1 MKAPR
6 RRPPRPRTPTA
17 LRLQILDR
25 GRPRT
30 PRRLL
35 RAAVRAT
42 LEFAGRPELPVSLLL
57 TDDAG
62 IAELHGRFLGD
73 PSPTDVM
80 SFGLDDG
87 AEVVVSVATASRVA
101 RAHGHA
107 VAAEVVL
114 YVVHGLLHVLGHD
127 DDAPRAR
134 ARMRA
139 AERAILRQL
148 GLEVAPV
155 DARRSP
161 RARRRRSRL

>member
-6 RRPPRPRTPTA
+6 RRSVRPRTSA
-17 LRLQILDR
+17 VLQLQVLDR

-42 LEFAGRPELPVSLLL
+42 LEFAGRPDLPVSLLL

-80 SFGLDDG
+80 SFGFDDG
-87 AEVVVSVATASRVA
+87 AEVVVSVATAARVA
-101 RAHGHA
+101 RASGHA
-107 VAAEVVL
+107 IAAEVVL
-114 YVVHGLLHVLGHD
+114 YVVHGLLHVLGYD
-127 DDAPRAR
+127 DQAPRAR

-139 AERAILRQL
+139 AERAILRRL
-148 GLEVAPV
+148 GLVVAPV
-155 DARRSP
+155 DAPRGRRHP
-161 RARRRRSRL
+161 SRL